1 MRNKGVMSGQSMD
14 VKELIS
20 QTRILCHD
28 LNQPLTVIMV
38 RSELALMKISPDD
51 PNQKTIEQIHEQSER
66 MSIIMEKIKTLLTD
80 FQAD

>member
-1 MRNKGVMSGQSMD
+1 MSGQSTD

-20 QTRILCHD
+20 QTKILCHD

-38 RSELALMKISPDD
+38 RSELALMKISPGD

>member
-1 MRNKGVMSGQSMD
+1 MTGQSMD
-14 VKELIS
+14 IKELIS
-20 QTRILCHD
+20 QARTLCHD

-38 RSELALMKISPDD
+38 RSELALMKISPED

-66 MSIIMEKIKTLLTD
+66 MSIIMGKIKVLLTD